1 MRRGL
6 GKAGLYC
13 DTVPSQATIRPGG
26 AQAAGVGAHWACS
39 RRRRGRWGAQAWA
52 LRARSAQAGVS
63 GRAGGRCRQLG
74 PREQGARQAGR
85 RRGARGRQALGAQ
98 AGFGLCTRPFFGPGR
113 LGIFPESPNEH
124 CSL

>member
-26 AQAAGVGAHWACS
+26 AAGAGVGTQGRRRWARGARKRACMGARAGAAGSWARGHEAQWAC
-39 RRRRGRWGAQAWA
+39 RGAEQAA
-52 LRARSAQAGVS
+52 
-63 GRAGGRCRQLG
+63 AGGR
-74 PREQGARQAGR
+74 GAR
-85 RRGARGRQALGAQ
+85 
-98 AGFGLCTRPFFGPGR
+98 AGFGLCTRCTRPVFGSVR
-113 LGIFPESPNEH
+113 LSIFPESPNEH